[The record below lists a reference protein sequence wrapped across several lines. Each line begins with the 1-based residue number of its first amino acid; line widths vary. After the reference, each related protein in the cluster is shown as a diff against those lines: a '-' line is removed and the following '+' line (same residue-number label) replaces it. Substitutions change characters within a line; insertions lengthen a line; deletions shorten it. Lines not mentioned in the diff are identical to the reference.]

1 MASRAGDADNAAMFV
16 GYFDVEDSNNVNS
29 CQQEIVTLE
38 PLASTSRQRE
48 DAVQC
53 VNIRIH
59 DHNSDRV
66 DDSQEGLGQKPISS
80 IDKTLDK
87 RTEYVSADKFDAFME
102 RHDNQL
108 SLITASLQSLSEG
121 FSYYEEECDYEED
134 LESNVTSGRMHLS
147 DTQIDRQCIGSFGR
161 SNDVKLHTIQRVLL
175 KGLTPLVILV
185 NKLVSGIEVPDK
197 KELSQ
202 TMLDSIA
209 LLATSSYSLSQYRQT
224 NLKQYLKD
232 DYQSLCTPKTKS
244 TDQLFGDDV
253 VNKIKSLT
261 EGKMMAVMVA
271 HKPQFSNPSSTRG
284 FGGFGGFRGFSRGRG
299 GTSRRGGRRF
309 LGRGL
314 QGFASLEDID
324 WWCVNISNSSEP
336 VQRGSPS
343 ITLMTDA
350 SLVGWGAEC
359 LGLSTGG
366 QWSEEELNFSNNINY
381 LELQALVMLTALVT
395 GQRCQTLKFLDLNY
409 YDVVGDNVCFRIM
422 NLLKQSR
429 PGVHLNAVDLKK
441 YRDSDLCVVR
451 TLEVYI
457 HRTAHLR
464 GDHTQLFITHSKPLK
479 PVIKTIDTDI
489 LTRAASTSA
498 TINDILK
505 AAGWSNERWILPEK
519 TVLIWEI
526 LYCRL
531 R

>member
-48 DAVQC
+48 DAFQC

-59 DHNSDRV
+59 DHDSDRV

-134 LESNVTSGRMHLS
+134 LESNVTSADALKRHADRQVSPVLAFKTPRI
-147 DTQIDRQCIGSFGR
+147 DQIDSSIPRSEAARGSSVEASRGSDSNSCAIPQCTANDVPNVNKDGSAQQTTVVIDDGNSFDASQLLNEKLSEFSTEEKVGPNVSDNLGMFVNSLLTTQMTLTKRNELFNKYLRPGNCQLNFPTVNDVIYEQCIGSFGR

-209 LLATSSYSLSQYRQT
+209 LLATSSYSLSQYRRT

-232 DYQSLCTPKTKS
+232 DYQSLCTPKTKL

-261 EGKMMAVMVA
+261 EGKKMAVMVA

-314 QGFASLEDID
+314 RGFAR
-324 WWCVNISNSSEP
+324 SNSP
-336 VQRGSPS
+336 RG
-343 ITLMTDA
+343 
-350 SLVGWGAEC
+350 
-359 LGLSTGG
+359 
-366 QWSEEELNFSNNINY
+366 
-381 LELQALVMLTALVT
+381 
-395 GQRCQTLKFLDLNY
+395 
-409 YDVVGDNVCFRIM
+409 
-422 NLLKQSR
+422 
-429 PGVHLNAVDLKK
+429 KK
-441 YRDSDLCVVR
+441 
-451 TLEVYI
+451 
-457 HRTAHLR
+457 
-464 GDHTQLFITHSKPLK
+464 
-479 PVIKTIDTDI
+479 
-489 LTRAASTSA
+489 
-498 TINDILK
+498 
-505 AAGWSNERWILPEK
+505 
-519 TVLIWEI
+519 
-526 LYCRL
+526 
-531 R
+531 

>member
-1 MASRAGDADNAAMFV
+1 MASRAGDPDNAAMFV

-48 DAVQC
+48 DAFQC

-59 DHNSDRV
+59 DHDSDRV

-134 LESNVTSGRMHLS
+134 LESNVTSADALKRHADRQVSPVLAFKTPRI
-147 DTQIDRQCIGSFGR
+147 DQIDSSIPRSEAARGSSVEASRGSDSNSCAIPQCTANDVPNVNKDGSAQQTTVVVDDGNSFDASQLLNEKLSEFSTEEKVGPNVSDNLGMFVNSLLTTCTTQMTLTKRNELFDKYLRPGNCQLNFPTVNDVIYEQCIGSFGR

-175 KGLTPLVILV
+175 KCLTPLVILV

-209 LLATSSYSLSQYRQT
+209 LLATSSYSLSQYRRT
-224 NLKQYLKD
+224 NLKHYLKD
-232 DYQSLCTPKTKS
+232 DYQSLCTPKTKL

-261 EGKMMAVMVA
+261 EGKKMAVMVA
-271 HKPQFSNPSSTRG
+271 HKPQFSNPSSIRG

-314 QGFASLEDID
+314 RGFAR
-324 WWCVNISNSSEP
+324 SNSP
-336 VQRGSPS
+336 RG
-343 ITLMTDA
+343 
-350 SLVGWGAEC
+350 
-359 LGLSTGG
+359 
-366 QWSEEELNFSNNINY
+366 
-381 LELQALVMLTALVT
+381 
-395 GQRCQTLKFLDLNY
+395 
-409 YDVVGDNVCFRIM
+409 
-422 NLLKQSR
+422 
-429 PGVHLNAVDLKK
+429 KK
-441 YRDSDLCVVR
+441 
-451 TLEVYI
+451 
-457 HRTAHLR
+457 
-464 GDHTQLFITHSKPLK
+464 
-479 PVIKTIDTDI
+479 
-489 LTRAASTSA
+489 
-498 TINDILK
+498 
-505 AAGWSNERWILPEK
+505 
-519 TVLIWEI
+519 
-526 LYCRL
+526 
-531 R
+531 